1 MLSIIGGSR
10 HGVIPQNPESQDGL
24 RLKIVKVDP
33 TVSSFLSGIGAII
46 TELELRTARNE
57 RVGTYTVIGTA
68 LSLPESHAPNRRG
81 TTVQFTNSSNQS
93 VVVVSA
99 GAIAENAPDN
109 FWPAKLAQYPGT
121 PILVASGALYFRG
134 PLLRPP
140 ARSFLTL
147 YGPSLGTCRHIYRN
161 IRITGISPAV
171 AIITALAAD
180 MLTRPKVRAK
190 LFIDNA
196 ALPPGEQSPETF
208 RPVSA
213 KIRNYLDSL
222 AFDHGGHGF
231 RAVWNGLDPD
241 VTDINEY
248 RA

>member
-1 MLSIIGGSR
+1 M
-10 HGVIPQNPESQDGL
+10 N
-24 RLKIVKVDP
+24 P

-46 TELELRTARNE
+46 TELKLRTARNE

-68 LSLPESHAPNRRG
+68 LSLPESRLGRMLQTEAALLFNLL
-81 TTVQFTNSSNQS
+81 TAQYQS
-93 VVVVSA
+93 FVVVSA
-99 GAIAENAPDN
+99 GRIAENTPDN
-109 FWPAKLAQYPGT
+109 VWPAKLAQYPGT
-121 PILVASGALYFRG
+121 PILVASGALYSSG

-147 YGPSLGTCRHIYRN
+147 YGPSLATCIHINRYV
-161 IRITGISPAV
+161 RITGISPAV

-208 RPVSA
+208 RPMFA
-213 KIRNYLDSL
+213 NIRDYLDSL

-231 RAVWNGLDPD
+231 RTVWNGLDPD

-248 RA
+248 SA